1 MKGGNMSRKAKIIAT
16 IGPSSSDKATL
27 KRLFLAGMD
36 VARLNFSHGTHEEH
50 RQVILSLRQLSDE
63 TKKPVSILQ
72 DLQGPKLRVGQLPP
86 EGISLN
92 QNDRVRLFS
101 AGENVLDKEN
111 KESIAQI
118 PVELPE
124 IFEVVK
130 KGNSI
135 LLDDGEMELTVD
147 EVYERELTAKVKLGG
162 ILYSHKGI
170 NLPGVQLKVNTF
182 TEKDREDLVFGI
194 KNGIDLV
201 ALSFVHTA
209 DDMRKLRQS
218 MQDIDPEKSDIP
230 IIAKLER
237 PEAIDHLDEIL
248 EISDGVMVARG
259 DLAVETSP
267 DQVPIY
273 QKEIIQSANR
283 QGKIVITATQM
294 LESMMQHSR
303 PTRAEASDVANAIFD
318 GTDIVML
325 SGETAV
331 GRFPAKSIETMST
344 IVLTAEQNFPKWGHL
359 HPSSREPAQDDA
371 TSTTRAARELA
382 HDRNVELIVVFTV
395 SGRTALLMSKERPCV
410 PIIAFTPNQRTYQ
423 RLNIFWGVRPF
434 LVPFASSVEEMINHV
449 EANLLSNQVI
459 QSGKQV
465 VIVCGYPVGKRC
477 PPNLALLHTIS

>member
-1 MKGGNMSRKAKIIAT
+1 MKRKAKIIAT
-16 IGPSSSDKATL
+16 IGPSSSDKAIL
-27 KRLFLAGMD
+27 KKLIQSGMD
-36 VARLNFSHGTHEEH
+36 VARLNFSHGSHEEH
-50 RQVILSLRQLSDE
+50 QQVIISLRQVSE
-63 TKKPVSILQ
+63 EMKKPVSILQ
-72 DLQGPKLRVGQLPP
+72 DLQGPKLRVGLLPP
-86 EGISLN
+86 DGILLN
-92 QNDRVRLFS
+92 QNDHVRLFS
-101 AGENVLDKEN
+101 APENDLLQQKNELPT
-111 KESIAQI
+111 QI

-124 IFEVVK
+124 IFDVVK

-135 LLDDGEMELTVD
+135 LLDDGEMELIANDVG
-147 EVYERELTAKVKLGG
+147 EKELTAEVRLGG

-170 NLPGVQLKVNTF
+170 NLPGVQLKVSTF
-182 TEKDREDLVFGI
+182 TEKDREDLEFGI
-194 KNGIDLV
+194 KNGVDLV
-201 ALSFVHTA
+201 ALSFVHSA
-209 DDMRKLRQS
+209 DDMSRLRQS
-218 MQDIDPEKSDIP
+218 IQEIDTDKSDIP

-237 PEAIDHLDEIL
+237 PEAIDHLEEIL
-248 EISDGVMVARG
+248 EVSDGVMVARG

-267 DQVPIY
+267 DRVPIY
-273 QKEIIQSANR
+273 QKEIIQSANKK
-283 QGKIVITATQM
+283 GKIVITATQM

-331 GRFPAKSIETMST
+331 GKFPEKSIETMST
-344 IVLTAEQNFPKWGHL
+344 IVLTAEENFTRWGHL
-359 HPSSREPAQDDA
+359 HPENREPAQDDA

-423 RLNIFWGVRPF
+423 RLNLFWGVRPF
-434 LVPFASSVEEMINHV
+434 LVPYASSVEEMIKHV

-459 QSGKQV
+459 QPGKQV